1 MRASLTKKE
10 SGSDPLGQIEDWQA
24 DSVMP
29 MRTLRRRVRTRDV
42 IAIADDE
49 TTFAGLAS
57 QGAKHC

>member
-1 MRASLTKKE
+1 
-10 SGSDPLGQIEDWQA
+10 
-24 DSVMP
+24 MP
-29 MRTLRRRVRTRDV
+29 MRTLQRRVYDPRDV